1 MTKNCLLHVR
11 RSPTDKS
18 KFKRICDVCNQ
29 IYLERQLLNPF
40 LRTSQ
45 KVKTMIS
52 NKDSE
57 QTILTKKLQDLGSV
71 LSEKRRLTVSKPDES
86 SKELVLQQ
94 EIKEH
99 EKSIEVLKRE
109 LKDLSAKQSRLND
122 EIFQFDQAYSDKY
135 KLLNET

>member
-1 MTKNCLLHVR
+1 MR